1 MSPVLQKSNQI
12 NSPLHPHPLTLQQGK
27 AFRCNACL
35 TRYARYLPKKESPA
49 AIELEENKN
58 FSHIHPLQLYENL
71 PDDHPLGCCLCTTYC
86 SDRAYCCFECHFF
99 LHPSCSKRELP
110 RKMCYPFHE
119 FHPCHPLILRDKVA
133 KKWWRRNQLDT
144 CIACG
149 KDGIRYLTYACDHC
163 RFSLHVECS
172 NVMMSA
178 IEFEGHAHL
187 IHFRDNIERNQLLKC
202 SACKYDICESYGF
215 TCLDCDFNLHLTCG
229 PLPLTIKHKC
239 HMDPLV
245 LTNSPVEE
253 EVEDEIDE
261 FYCHACDE
269 KRDPLLPVYYCAKCH
284 FVAEIKCV
292 ISKVILSLKGEYG
305 AVELMNALG
314 QSGKFISGNEAKE
327 MLQKKV
333 EQGKPKSTLCRI
345 SESSNQDVIK
355 ALSNVFMAMKTIATE
370 EDDHYEDSQYSVDF
384 LLSDKAYTQ
393 FMKFLDRG
401 RRIPES
407 WETLEEVVNVGDY
420 KVPIS
425 MTITRVAD
433 ITKDLLLNWWTSL
446 KMLQCARFEIQFAL
460 DHLKRLTHAYFG
472 LHVKKRVDD
481 ALNKIDGD
489 IAKLYK
495 DLQNLPKK
503 IESLEKKRECIRCTE
518 STKSNLIKECL
529 REASVLK
536 HRKAGTGLL
545 KILP

>member
-27 AFRCNACL
+27 TFRCNACL
-35 TRYARYLPKKESPA
+35 TRYGDGVVQDGYRCNENGCHFNLDLKCANIKLATYQNKESPA
-49 AIELEENKN
+49 AIEFEENKN
-58 FSHIHPLQLYENL
+58 FNHIHPLQLYENL

-292 ISKVILSLKGEYG
+292 ISKVR
-305 AVELMNALG
+305 
-314 QSGKFISGNEAKE
+314 
-327 MLQKKV
+327 
-333 EQGKPKSTLCRI
+333 T
-345 SESSNQDVIK
+345 
-355 ALSNVFMAMKTIATE
+355 
-370 EDDHYEDSQYSVDF
+370 
-384 LLSDKAYTQ
+384 
-393 FMKFLDRG
+393 
-401 RRIPES
+401 
-407 WETLEEVVNVGDY
+407 
-420 KVPIS
+420 
-425 MTITRVAD
+425 
-433 ITKDLLLNWWTSL
+433 
-446 KMLQCARFEIQFAL
+446 
-460 DHLKRLTHAYFG
+460 
-472 LHVKKRVDD
+472 
-481 ALNKIDGD
+481 
-489 IAKLYK
+489 
-495 DLQNLPKK
+495 
-503 IESLEKKRECIRCTE
+503 
-518 STKSNLIKECL
+518 
-529 REASVLK
+529 
-536 HRKAGTGLL
+536 
-545 KILP
+545 